1 MIKSKFHKKLT
12 AEGRVAVK
20 RLRQEIRKAARE
32 RAAKRKERDEE
43 RAIARAARIA
53 VGRGRPKGS
62 KNTQQRCPVGQRRFG
77 PRGQQ
82 VCVPSDEL
90 AEHVAQLLAGEWD
103 DGRQR
108 CKRGMRKAYAGEG
121 QFVCV

>member
-1 MIKSKFHKKLT
+1 MKKSKAYKTFT

-20 RLRQEIRKAARE
+20 RLRQQIRQAVKE
-32 RAAKRKERDEE
+32 RAAKRKERDEA

-53 VGRGRPKGS
+53 VKRGRPKGS
-62 KNTQQRCPVGQRRFG
+62 KNTQLKCPVGQRRFG

-82 VCVPSDEL
+82 VCVPGDEL
-90 AEHVAQLLAGEWD
+90 AEHVVQLLAGEWD
-103 DGRQR
+103 NGRKR
-108 CKRGMRKAYAGEG
+108 CKRGMRKAYAGDG